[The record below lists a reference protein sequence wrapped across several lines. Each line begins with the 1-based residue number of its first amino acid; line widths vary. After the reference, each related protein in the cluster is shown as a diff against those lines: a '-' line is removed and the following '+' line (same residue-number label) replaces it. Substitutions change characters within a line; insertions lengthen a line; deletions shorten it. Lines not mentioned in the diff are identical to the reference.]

1 MCLTAMFIFLL
12 DYITDWTVLEWMLV
26 VFFALLCIFGIILN
40 EKEEKNKKSRKEDY
54 KKRIVKEQEY
64 IKNEYEKKK
73 YLLIKTY
80 GEQDKDVI
88 IKYRGLQSDIM
99 SFSNF
104 NRIWI
109 LGHDYSMDDIIGCSL
124 HDEQSIQQGTV
135 SFETKVKTGNMVKRA
150 VVGGLLFGGAGAV
163 IGGVTAKK
171 ASISKQDDDKV
182 VHNYTVFINVNSMSN
197 PVISVNVGKDVHKA
211 NEIVS
216 LINVII
222 YNRDN
227 KS

>member
-26 VFFALLCIFGIILN
+26 VFFALFCIFGIILN

-73 YLLIKTY
+73 YLLIKKY
-80 GEQDKDVI
+80 GEPDKDVI

-171 ASISKQDDDKV
+171 ASISKLDDDKV

>member
-26 VFFALLCIFGIILN
+26 VFFALFCIFGIILN

-73 YLLIKTY
+73 YLLIKKY
-80 GEQDKDVI
+80 GEPDKDVI

-150 VVGGLLFGGAGAV
+150 VVGGLLFGG
-163 IGGVTAKK
+163 VTAKK

>member
-1 MCLTAMFIFLL
+1 MPYCNVYFSFGWYYGL
-12 DYITDWTVLEWMLV
+12 DSIEMDIGC
-26 VFFALLCIFGIILN
+26 FFALFCIFGIILN

-54 KKRIVKEQEY
+54 KKRIAKEQEY

-73 YLLIKTY
+73 CLLIEKY
-80 GEQDKDVI
+80 GEPDKDII
-88 IKYRGLQSDIM
+88 IKYRNLQSEIM

-150 VVGGLLFGGAGAV
+150 AVGGLLFGGAGAV

-171 ASISKQDDDKV
+171 ASVSRQEDDKV
-182 VHNYTVFINVNSMSN
+182 VHNYIVFINVNSMST
-197 PVISVNVGKDVHKA
+197 PVISVNVGEDVYKA
-211 NEIVS
+211 NAIVS

-222 YNRDN
+222 YNRDD

>member
-1 MCLTAMFIFLL
+1 MSLCALLQCLFFLL
-12 DYITDWTVLEWMLV
+12 DGITVWTVLKWILV
-26 VFFALLCIFGIILN
+26 CFFALFCIFGIILN
-40 EKEEKNKKSRKEDY
+40 EKEEKNKKV
-54 KKRIVKEQEY
+54 KKRRLQEKNRKEQEY

-73 YLLIKTY
+73 CLLIEKY
-80 GEQDKDVI
+80 GEPDKDII
-88 IKYRGLQSDIM
+88 IKYRNLQSEIM

-171 ASISKQDDDKV
+171 ASVSRQEDDKV
-182 VHNYTVFINVNSMSN
+182 VHNYIVFINVNSMST
-197 PVISVNVGKDVHKA
+197 PVISVNVGEDVYKA
-211 NEIVS
+211 NAIVS
-216 LINVII
+216 LIM
-222 YNRDN
+222 
-227 KS
+227 

>member
-1 MCLTAMFIFLL
+1 MVT
-12 DYITDWTVLEWMLV
+12 
-26 VFFALLCIFGIILN
+26 
-40 EKEEKNKKSRKEDY
+40 KNNHFRG
-54 KKRIVKEQEY
+54 
-64 IKNEYEKKK
+64 KKK
-73 YLLIKTY
+73 HSFYFKQENLNRLLIKKY
-80 GEQDKDVI
+80 GEPDKDVI

>member
-26 VFFALLCIFGIILN
+26 VFFALFCIFGIILN

-73 YLLIKTY
+73 YLLIKKY
-80 GEQDKDVI
+80 GEPDKDVI

-171 ASISKQDDDKV
+171 PSISKQDDDKV

>member
-26 VFFALLCIFGIILN
+26 VFFALFCIFGIILN
-40 EKEEKNKKSRKEDY
+40 EKEEKNKKSRKEEY
-54 KKRIVKEQEY
+54 KKRIVEEQEY

-73 YLLIKTY
+73 YLLIKKY
-80 GEQDKDVI
+80 GEPDKDVI

>member
-1 MCLTAMFIFLL
+1 
-12 DYITDWTVLEWMLV
+12 
-26 VFFALLCIFGIILN
+26 
-40 EKEEKNKKSRKEDY
+40 
-54 KKRIVKEQEY
+54 
-64 IKNEYEKKK
+64 
-73 YLLIKTY
+73 
-80 GEQDKDVI
+80 
-88 IKYRGLQSDIM
+88 
-99 SFSNF
+99 
-104 NRIWI
+104 
-109 LGHDYSMDDIIGCSL
+109 
-124 HDEQSIQQGTV
+124 
-135 SFETKVKTGNMVKRA
+135 MVNCA
-150 VVGGLLFGGAGAV
+150 VVGGIMFGGDGAV

>member
-26 VFFALLCIFGIILN
+26 VFFALFCIFGIILN

-73 YLLIKTY
+73 YLLIKKY
-80 GEQDKDVI
+80 GEPDKDVI
-88 IKYRGLQSDIM
+88 ITYRGLQSDIM

>member
-26 VFFALLCIFGIILN
+26 VFFALFCIFGIILN

-73 YLLIKTY
+73 YLLIKKY
-80 GEQDKDVI
+80 GEPDKDVI

-163 IGGVTAKK
+163 IGGVTAKT
-171 ASISKQDDDKV
+171 ASKQDDDKV

>member
-26 VFFALLCIFGIILN
+26 VFFALFCIFGIILN

-73 YLLIKTY
+73 YLLIKKY
-80 GEQDKDVI
+80 GEPDKDVI

-182 VHNYTVFINVNSMSN
+182 VHNYTVFINVT
-197 PVISVNVGKDVHKA
+197 
-211 NEIVS
+211 
-216 LINVII
+216 
-222 YNRDN
+222 
-227 KS
+227 

>member
-26 VFFALLCIFGIILN
+26 VFFALFCIFGIILN

-73 YLLIKTY
+73 YLLIKKY
-80 GEQDKDVI
+80 GEPDKDVI

-150 VVGGLLFGGAGAV
+150 VVGGLLFGGAGSWS
-163 IGGVTAKK
+163 GCFTARK
-171 ASISKQDDDKV
+171 ASISKQGDGNV

>member
-1 MCLTAMFIFLL
+1 MDSIEMDIGC
-12 DYITDWTVLEWMLV
+12 
-26 VFFALLCIFGIILN
+26 FFALFCIFGIILN

-54 KKRIVKEQEY
+54 KKRIAKEQEY

-73 YLLIKTY
+73 CLLIEKY
-80 GEQDKDVI
+80 GEPDKDII
-88 IKYRGLQSDIM
+88 IKYRNLQSEIM

-150 VVGGLLFGGAGAV
+150 AVGGLLFGGAGAV

-171 ASISKQDDDKV
+171 ASVSRQEDDKV
-182 VHNYTVFINVNSMSN
+182 VHNYIVFINVNSMST
-197 PVISVNVGKDVHKA
+197 PVISVNVGEDVYKA
-211 NEIVS
+211 NAIVS

-222 YNRDN
+222 YNRDD

>member
-26 VFFALLCIFGIILN
+26 VFFALFCIFGIILN

-73 YLLIKTY
+73 YLL
-80 GEQDKDVI
+80 
-88 IKYRGLQSDIM
+88 
-99 SFSNF
+99 
-104 NRIWI
+104 
-109 LGHDYSMDDIIGCSL
+109 IIGCSL